1 MSKPRSDDV
10 WLGKAW
16 LRNIMNRTALIL
28 APVIAVLLSAVVV
41 AQDMPGRK
49 VPSVTMSPAPTTTII
64 QGKPGTVELHFRIG
78 SGFHINSNTPK
89 AEYLIPT
96 TLKLDAPTDIVVG
109 KITYPPG
116 EDTSFPFAPDEKLS
130 VYSGAFEVSVLVRP
144 LHNVVPSKYMFRGQ
158 LKYQACDNA
167 ACYPPKQL
175 PVEFE
180 VKIVKPPPAPKANPA
195 QSPHA
200 HR

>member
-1 MSKPRSDDV
+1 MYRTSIVSV
-10 WLGKAW
+10 LMAV
-16 LRNIMNRTALIL
+16 TALG
-28 APVIAVLLSAVVV
+28 ATTA
-41 AQDMPGRK
+41 AQDSPGKK
-49 VPSVTMSPAPTTTII
+49 VPSVTMAPAPVTTII
-64 QGKPGTVELHFRIG
+64 QGKPGTVELHFRVG

-96 TLKLDAPTDIVVG
+96 ALKLDAPTDIVVG
-109 KITYPPG
+109 KITYPAG
-116 EDTSFPFAPDEKLS
+116 EDRSFPFAPDEKLS
-130 VYSGAFEVSVLVRP
+130 VYSGPFDISVLVRP
-144 LHNVVPSKYMFRGQ
+144 LHNVVPSKYMFHGK

-180 VKIVKPPPAPKANPA
+180 VKIIKAPPAPKKNPA